1 MVNIERLLSQRD
13 RIIHWSPIIALILI
27 VAIEF
32 SPFYGVEYNRTETE
46 LSDEEMTISFN
57 FYDEYRIVQAS
68 SDDFTGWNGS
78 EDFFG
83 GSMESV
89 NEINDPGDEE
99 YLSQMMADLDSKLST
114 WLMLS
119 LFLALLI
126 IVGTK
131 EKINLNKYVN
141 HSTIIGTL
149 LAFISITSMLF
160 IFSAMGYGSDYSDN
174 AYGDVDDGDAEEF
187 EYNDGFWGKLYIENE
202 NSDGDSSVLS
212 VTWGPHIGFLLLI
225 FLFIVT
231 LLGAISCFITS
242 FEQFETPQAP
252 IWFTTN
258 EAPDKI
264 AKGFEK
270 LPSILV
276 SATIILAIISIFTP
290 WYQISQ
296 TWEGFERGFGN
307 DAENRTTHEFGW
319 TLSPFMVIFDN
330 QSGLDERVTGEKST
344 SYNSYSD
351 HPELESISDPLL
363 ELRWPLICVLI
374 LCIITIS
381 KRMSTRIS
389 DAIEGEEKCWNT
401 ILLAAVVIS
410 MSLANS
416 SFEEGIFRKAEDDL
430 YDLSPSY
437 YSKPTFVQAKDTN
450 FGQNYTVVY
459 DGSFFPGENFK
470 TYWIEITWGNS
481 IGAKIAQLSTII
493 GMFAIALIWAP
504 FTIKHINEA
513 RLPKFNQEQLELW
526 KGRPAVGVMIS
537 VLLLTSLGG
546 GVGELIAS
554 SESSAPEGVR
564 KWYLDWDS
572 TGGNSGG
579 YETMSDGEVITVE
592 IDTRD
597 FNLGNTTNVYFGIA
611 CYEGEQQSQFDT
623 IDSVTWEITTP
634 EGVDASGMQT
644 QGMLECDDTGAAYDG
659 TAWIGEWETPEGEI
673 YAQSKEEAENL
684 FKWIRLG
691 DGVWTL
697 TLTADIG
704 EDNSPLSTD
713 NGCESS
719 WEIQLY
725 GIDGIRAVVDE
736 D

>member
-1 MVNIERLLSQRD
+1 MVNIEKLLSQRD

-32 SPFYGVEYNRTETE
+32 APFYQAEDNVTNKDLTDEQITIEY
-46 LSDEEMTISFN
+46 D
-57 FYDEYRIVQAS
+57 FYDEYRIVQS
-68 SDDFTGWNGS
+68 STEDYTGWNFS
-78 EDFFG
+78 KDFFG
-83 GSMESV
+83 GSIESI
-89 NEINDPGDEE
+89 NEINDPGEEE
-99 YLSQMMADLDSKLST
+99 YLSQMMADLNSELSV
-114 WLMLS
+114 WLTIS
-119 LFLALLI
+119 LILTLLI

-131 EKINLNKYVN
+131 EKIHINKYFN
-141 HSTIIGTL
+141 HATINGTL
-149 LAFISITSMLF
+149 LGFISITSVLF
-160 IFSAMGYGSDYSDN
+160 IFSAIGYGSDFSDN
-174 AYGDVDDGDAEEF
+174 AYGDLDDGDAEEF
-187 EYNDGFWGKLYIENE
+187 EYNDGFWGELYIEIE
-202 NSDGDSSVLS
+202 NSDGESSINHT
-212 VTWGPHIGFLLLI
+212 TWGPHIGFLLLI

-231 LLGAISCFITS
+231 LIGSISCFVTL

-252 IWFTTN
+252 IWFTTDDT
-258 EAPDKI
+258 PDKI
-264 AKGFEK
+264 SKGIEK
-270 LPSILV
+270 LPSILI
-276 SATIILAIISIFTP
+276 SATVILVMISVFTP
-290 WYQISQ
+290 WYHIGQ
-296 TWEGFERGFGN
+296 TWEGFEGGFGN

-389 DAIEGEEKCWNT
+389 EAIEGEEKCWNT

-504 FTIKHINEA
+504 FTIKHINET

-554 SESSAPEGVR
+554 SESSAPGSIR
-564 KWYLDWDS
+564 QWYLNWDE
-572 TGGNSGG
+572 TENNSVGSA
-579 YETMSDGEVITVE
+579 TMSDGEVITIE
-592 IDTRD
+592 FDTRD
-597 FNLGNTTNVYFGIA
+597 FDLGNTTYVFFYMS
-611 CYEGEQQSQFDT
+611 CYEGEQQSQLDT
-623 IDSVTWEITTP
+623 LDSVTWEITAP
-634 EGVDASGMQT
+634 EGVDDSGMQT
-644 QGMLECDDTGAAYDG
+644 QGELVCDTSTGSDDSG
-659 TAWIGEWETPEGEI
+659 WFGEWEFPEVEI
-673 YAQSKEEAENL
+673 FAQSEEEVLEL
-684 FKWIRLG
+684 FKWISLG

-704 EDNSPLSTD
+704 EDNSPID
-713 NGCESS
+713 QDDGCNSV
-719 WEIQLY
+719 WEIRAF
-725 GIDGIRAVVDE
+725 GMDGLRAIADDE
-736 D
+736 